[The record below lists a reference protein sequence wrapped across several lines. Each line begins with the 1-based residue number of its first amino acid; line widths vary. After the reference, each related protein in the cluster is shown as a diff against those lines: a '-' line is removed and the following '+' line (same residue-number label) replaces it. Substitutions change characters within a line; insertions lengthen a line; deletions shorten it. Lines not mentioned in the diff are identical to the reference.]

1 MTSDGSKPV
10 AFENPGVEERCAM
23 LKRVKTIAV
32 VGLSPNPSRPSYGVA
47 QAMQGY
53 GYTIVPVH
61 PVAREV
67 LGARAYPRLE
77 LIPLPIDLVNVF
89 RRAEHVDG
97 IVDECIELG
106 VKNIWI
112 QEGIVNEPA
121 ALKAVNAGIM
131 VVMDRCIYRD
141 YRRYCG

>member
-1 MTSDGSKPV
+1 
-10 AFENPGVEERCAM
+10 M

-67 LGARAYPRLE
+67 LGARAYPRLD

-89 RRAEHVDG
+89 RRAEYIDA
-97 IVDECIELG
+97 IVDECMELRI
-106 VKNIWI
+106 KNLWI
-112 QEGIVNEPA
+112 QEGIVNQPA
-121 ALKAVNAGIM
+121 ALKAVKAGIM
-131 VVMDRCIYRD
+131 VVMDRCIYID
-141 YRRYCG
+141 SRRYCS

>member
-1 MTSDGSKPV
+1 
-10 AFENPGVEERCAM
+10 M

-67 LGARAYPRLE
+67 LGARAYPRLD

-89 RRAEHVDG
+89 RRAEYIDA
-97 IVDECIELG
+97 IVDKCMELG
-106 VKNIWI
+106 IKNLWI

-121 ALKAVNAGIM
+121 AMRAVMGGMM
-131 VVMDRCIYRD
+131 VVMDRCIYSD
-141 YRRYCG
+141 YRRYCS